1 MMSVQRKVK
10 QIPLLAVTL
19 ILALG
24 ILNLLLIRQNL
35 GLRKQLSAAGKIE
48 ASANSLK
55 PGEVM
60 TTPIAGTDL
69 EGEPY
74 RMQYGKDGKRH
85 LLLFFS
91 PGCPYC
97 IKQGPIWVNLL
108 NLIDSS
114 RFEVV
119 GIVGDREDKQK
130 VASHADALG
139 YFKTRLV
146 LPIVSVNDE
155 ALARYKLTAT
165 PTTLLIDNSG
175 TVEHVWVG
183 KWDQS
188 KINEVAAVLD
198 IKLELPQ

>member
-1 MMSVQRKVK
+1 MMSGEKK
-10 QIPLLAVTL
+10 IAQIPLLAVAL

-24 ILNLLLIRQNL
+24 ILNLLLIRQNFR
-35 GLRKQLSAAGKIE
+35 LRKQLNAAGKIE
-48 ASANSLK
+48 ASGTFLK

-60 TTPIAGTDL
+60 TIPITGTDL
-69 EGEPY
+69 KGQPY
-74 RMQYGKDGKRH
+74 QMLYGKDGKRH

-91 PGCPYC
+91 PSCPYC
-97 IKQGPIWVNLL
+97 IQQGPIWADLL

-130 VASHADALG
+130 VANHADGLG

-146 LPIVSVNDE
+146 LPIVSVSDE

-183 KWDQS
+183 KWNQT
-188 KINEVAAVLD
+188 KIDEVATAVD
-198 IKLELPQ
+198 IKLNLPH

>member
-1 MMSVQRKVK
+1 MMSVERKVK
-10 QIPLLAVTL
+10 QIPLVAVAL

-24 ILNLLLIRQNL
+24 ILNVLLIRQNFS
-35 GLRKQLSAAGKIE
+35 LRKQLNASGKIE

-69 EGEPY
+69 KGQLY
-74 RMQYGKDGKRH
+74 QMHYGKDGKRH

-91 PGCPYC
+91 PSCPYC
-97 IKQGPIWVNLL
+97 IQQGPIWVNLL
-108 NLIDSS
+108 NLIDPS

-130 VASHADALG
+130 VANHAAGLG

-146 LPIVSVNDE
+146 LPIVSVSE
-155 ALARYKLTAT
+155 EVLARYKLTAT
-165 PTTLLIDNSG
+165 PTTILIDNSG

-188 KINEVAAVLD
+188 KINEVANSVD
-198 IKLELPQ
+198 IKLDLPQ

>member
-1 MMSVQRKVK
+1 MMLVEKKIK

-24 ILNLLLIRQNL
+24 ILNLLLIRQNFS
-35 GLRKQLSAAGKIE
+35 LRRQLSAAGKIE
-48 ASANSLK
+48 ASGNFLK

-60 TTPIAGTDL
+60 TVPITGTDL
-69 EGEPY
+69 KGQPY
-74 RMQYGKDGKRH
+74 QMHYGKDSKQH

-91 PGCPYC
+91 PSCPYC
-97 IKQGPIWVNLL
+97 IQQGPIWADLL

-119 GIVGDREDKQK
+119 GIVGDKEDKQK
-130 VASHADALG
+130 VANHANVMG

-155 ALARYKLTAT
+155 TLARYRLTAT

-183 KWDQS
+183 KWNQS
-188 KINEVAAVLD
+188 KIDEVAAAVH
-198 IKLELPQ
+198 IKLDLTH